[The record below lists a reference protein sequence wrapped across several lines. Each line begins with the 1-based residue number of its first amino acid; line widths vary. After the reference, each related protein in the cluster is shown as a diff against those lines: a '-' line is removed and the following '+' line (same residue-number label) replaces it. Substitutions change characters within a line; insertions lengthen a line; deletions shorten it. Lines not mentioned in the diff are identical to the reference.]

1 PETMEILGGF
11 LAVGVQM
18 RTERP
23 GKAGI
28 VTAVDPIEPPVVRM
42 MDGSV
47 VRIVNPS
54 EARAVKDRIDRILFL
69 GDLMVGYG
77 EFLENNRT
85 LVPSG
90 FVEEWWSQLLAEKL
104 KTFEDDSRVPPLS
117 IPRERLHSL
126 ATNPLGTKLSA
137 KEALEISRFFNV
149 PLHPLYTV
157 FW

>member
-1 PETMEILGGF
+1 MEILGGF

-28 VTAVDPIEPPVVRM
+28 VTAVDSIEPPVVRM

-47 VRIVNPS
+47 VRIDNPS

-69 GDLMVGYG
+69 GDLIVGYG

-117 IPRERLHSL
+117 IRRQRRHAL
-126 ATNPLGTKLSA
+126 ATTPLATKPSA
-137 KEALEISRFFNV
+137 IEALEISRS
-149 PLHPLYTV
+149 L
-157 FW
+157 